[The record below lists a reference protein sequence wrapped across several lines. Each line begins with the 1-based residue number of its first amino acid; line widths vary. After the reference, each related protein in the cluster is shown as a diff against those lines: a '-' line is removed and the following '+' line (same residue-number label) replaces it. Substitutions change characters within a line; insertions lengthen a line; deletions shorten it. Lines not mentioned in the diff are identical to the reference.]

1 MNPQL
6 FLKVYQSKSIHHLQ
20 CPTMELN
27 EIGCRKNVKNEDQ
40 GDSSKNAEMETQ
52 IVDKKEVLAK
62 VRMVV
67 VALVISNSYVLYTF
81 VIILKLK
88 FTLCDGLNR

>member
-20 CPTMELN
+20 CPTMALN
-27 EIGCRKNVKNEDQ
+27 EIGCRKNVKNGDQ

-52 IVDKKEVLAK
+52 IDKKEVLAK